1 MKMEMK
7 YVYRCTIQ
15 FFNLV
20 CMLHAIFCL
29 ATYLMMDD
37 SRRKALR
44 QCQQDLRMLIRVN
57 DFLLSLHVHAGGFLN
72 DAESDSIRK
81 HKGYVKQVDE
91 LVDILVTKENK
102 DFDHFCIILEKNGHH
117 VSSEK
122 LRKAAGLGERQQ
134 PSCMVTLVTLFFL
147 AMLCM
152 IH

>member
-1 MKMEMK
+1 MKMEME

-57 DFLLSLHVHAGGFLN
+57 DFLPSLHVHARGFLN
-72 DAESDSIRK
+72 DVESDSIRK

-102 DFDHFCIILEKNGHH
+102 DFNHFCIILEKNGCN

-122 LRKAAGLGERQQ
+122 LRRAAGLGE
-134 PSCMVTLVTLFFL
+134 
-147 AMLCM
+147 
-152 IH
+152 